1 MSKSGEYLKGTKRLQ
16 IINKWLR
23 GIEDPFYEVYPT
35 RKDGKYILKKRKEP
49 LEVSDDEDADNEDN
63 IKRDAERETKR
74 EQDDNTNNKED
85 KNNEDEQDN
94 EDEYDEQDSK
104 REDDQPPL
112 YSPKFNHHLNLDPIY
127 ISLQIH

>member
-63 IKRDAERETKR
+63 IKRDAERDNTKR
-74 EQDDNTNNKED
+74 EQDER
-85 KNNEDEQDN
+85 
-94 EDEYDEQDSK
+94 DSK
-104 REDDQPPL
+104 RKNNAEIVKLLSNGPNESNKL
-112 YSPKFNHHLNLDPIY
+112 FIERIKKLHLRN
-127 ISLQIH
+127 ISKIQ